1 MLLNGSQQ
9 AAQQRY
15 VHSPTSS
22 DDAMKPKGRN
32 CVARRCGVM
41 VYRQARASK
50 MSANIPC
57 PPIFQRGIKKLSAAP
72 FNQGATGPKPKRRQI
87 VIKLFLSNNVEIISY
102 LHYTIVLPGKTS
114 SRRIFWTKLPFF
126 LSPKIVNL
134 MRKIF
139 ISPRI
144 ATIVVL
150 LFVGKVTKFYLLFEN
165 KLNLLTLF
173 NYQLW
178 TFSQ

>member
-102 LHYTIVLPGKTS
+102 LHYTIV
-114 SRRIFWTKLPFF
+114 IFQWHLTMTWQNEVAFLF
-126 LSPKIVNL
+126 LSPNLYL
-134 MRKIF
+134 MRKIL
-139 ISPRI
+139 SVQGL
-144 ATIVVL
+144 ATFGVSFHCKGSNYFQMCQV
-150 LFVGKVTKFYLLFEN
+150 
-165 KLNLLTLF
+165 F
-173 NYQLW
+173 N
-178 TFSQ
+178 TPINIF